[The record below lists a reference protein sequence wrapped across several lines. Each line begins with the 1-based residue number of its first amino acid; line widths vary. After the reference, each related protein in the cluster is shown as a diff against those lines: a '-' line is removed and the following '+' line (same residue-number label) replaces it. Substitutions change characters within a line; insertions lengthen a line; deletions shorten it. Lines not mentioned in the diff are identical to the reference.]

1 MLDFKFSF
9 RWGRVIYVA
18 ALAAAIAYWYEIVP
32 ALICLL
38 AVLDVRFESGLFDSD
53 EDVDIVT
60 DEGMDD
66 THFGPEDS

>member
-38 AVLDVRFESGLFDSD
+38 AIPDIRFEPGLFDSD
-53 EDVDIVT
+53 EDVVT
-60 DEGMDD
+60 DDDGMTD
-66 THFGPEDS
+66 THFGPKDS